1 MLPPQQLKLRLKD
14 VLLKKL
20 PDFKLSV
27 RLNSSVH
34 VLQKS
39 LK

>member
-1 MLPPQQLKLRLKD
+1 MLPLQKHKLRLKD

-27 RLNSSVH
+27 RLKPSVL
-34 VLQKS
+34 VLKK
-39 LK
+39 LLE